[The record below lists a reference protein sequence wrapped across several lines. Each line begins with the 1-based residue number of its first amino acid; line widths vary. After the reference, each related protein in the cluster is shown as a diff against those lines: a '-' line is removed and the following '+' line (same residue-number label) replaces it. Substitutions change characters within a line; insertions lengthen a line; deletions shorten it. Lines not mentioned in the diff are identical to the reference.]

1 MLVNKRVYDRITILV
16 LMTLIV
22 SSLSITHVSAYEIG
36 VYTFCKDVDKST
48 DYAKPIHPT
57 NVFEDTDKQVTF
69 LIVFYHIDKPYQ
81 ILVKWIQPNGT
92 LATTVEGAFDDPKNA
107 SYEYWSFYSYY
118 SYLDLQGKSPTP
130 GQWKLELYI
139 DNKLALSEGFEIRST
154 APTPTPSPQ
163 TITVT
168 ATTTIT
174 PTTQEIQKTKTD
186 TGYLNLLYLTIAI
199 LTSALAALALRLVKK
214 RKISSQEQKVTRKIS
229 SQEQNVTRYC
239 SYCGKANRPDV
250 SYCTSC
256 GKSMNE

>member
-16 LMTLIV
+16 LLTLIV

-36 VYTFCKDVDKST
+36 VYTFCKDVDKSAEN
-48 DYAKPIHPT
+48 YKPIHPT
-57 NVFEDTDKQVTF
+57 NVFEDTDKQVYF
-69 LIVFYHIDKPYQ
+69 MIVFHKIEKPYQ
-81 ILVKWIQPNGT
+81 IIVKWIQPNGT
-92 LATTVEGAFDDPKNA
+92 LATTTQETFDDPKNE
-107 SYEYWSFYSYY
+107 SYEYWSYY
-118 SYLDLQGKSPTP
+118 NWAARLDFQKPPTP

-139 DNKLALSEGFEIRST
+139 DNKLELSEGFEIRST
-154 APTPTPSPQ
+154 APTPTPTQ

-174 PTTQEIQKTKTD
+174 PATQEIQKTKTD

-199 LTSALAALALRLVKK
+199 LTSALAALGLRLVKK
-214 RKISSQEQKVTRKIS
+214 RKISPQEQNVARTRAIS
-229 SQEQNVTRYC
+229 PQEQNVTIYC

-256 GKSMNE
+256 GKSINE